1 MKETQIQINHPVKQ
15 KVITKKVIPIIIL
28 VQIIKL
34 NLVVIKVKADRNHH
48 QVINQIRLLLMS
60 LVLKIMNKS
69 QKVNRIQNLSNNKT
83 KRSY

>member
-34 NLVVIKVKADRNHH
+34 NLVVIKVKADQNHH